1 MASRPPRLAE
11 TVYRQL
17 KDDIADFRLLPGD
30 RFSEGEVAARLA
42 VSRTPVRQALDR
54 LQQEGYLQVHFR
66 SGWEVLPFEFER
78 FEALYDLRIVLER
91 AAIERLCEAADAA
104 ASLVPLCARWQ
115 VSPSRRSEVDAE
127 VAAWD
132 EAFHCELVAVAG
144 NPELAR
150 VHREVSERIRV
161 VRRLDFGVQGRIAA
175 TYEEHA
181 AVLAA
186 ILRRDVDDAC
196 ARMTAHIAQSR
207 AQVRQVTAARLR
219 AARCVAGGGQDRTM

>member
-1 MASRPPRLAE
+1 M
-11 TVYRQL
+11 
-17 KDDIADFRLLPGD
+17 
-30 RFSEGEVAARLA
+30 
-42 VSRTPVRQALDR
+42 DR

-104 ASLVPLCARWQ
+104 ASLAPLYARWQ
-115 VSPSRRSEVDAE
+115 VPPSWRSEVDAE

-161 VRRLDFGVQGRIAA
+161 VRAWISGCKGGSPLPTRSTPPCSRRSCGGMWTTPA
-175 TYEEHA
+175 HA
-181 AVLAA
+181 
-186 ILRRDVDDAC
+186 
-196 ARMTAHIAQSR
+196 
-207 AQVRQVTAARLR
+207 
-219 AARCVAGGGQDRTM
+219 